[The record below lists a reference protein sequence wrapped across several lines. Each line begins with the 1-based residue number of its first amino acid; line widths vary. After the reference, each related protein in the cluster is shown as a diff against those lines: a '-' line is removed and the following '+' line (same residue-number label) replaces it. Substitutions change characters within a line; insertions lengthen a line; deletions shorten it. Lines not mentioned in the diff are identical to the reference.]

1 MDYKMLAISA
11 ATAVVGFVVGFVVGK
26 SGNAKSA
33 SPVKGKSK
41 GGNSA
46 SRPPKMTSASGVE
59 LYVGN
64 LSYDVDDS
72 MLKDEFAVY
81 GTVVSARVI
90 KNKYNNR
97 SRGYGFVEMSNE
109 KEAEKAVSKTNGK
122 EVLGRPLVVNIAR
135 SSSRD

>member
-1 MDYKMLAISA
+1 MEALYAVVGV
-11 ATAVVGFVVGFVVGK
+11 VVGFVVGIIVGK
-26 SGNAKSA
+26 SGSAKPA
-33 SPVKGKSK
+33 AKAGPGKPS
-41 GGNSA
+41 NRA
-46 SRPPKMTSASGVE
+46 PKKPSGDGIE

-64 LSYDVDDS
+64 LSYDIDDA
-72 MLKDEFAVY
+72 MLKAEFDSY

-109 KEAEKAVSKTNGK
+109 KEANKAVKATHGK
-122 EVLGRPLVVNIAR
+122 EVLGRKLVVNIAR